1 MKPGRKTGP
10 RLYGGLPERRYRR
23 RTRSIKPEGE
33 VLHSQVGE
41 DALAFTTLPSR
52 YSTLTKIIILLTV
65 DLHRTCSVKSD
76 LGKNPAGQSAQVQV
90 ILILV
95 KNQIKCTSLKST
107 LLYLCFPWHYT
118 SLCAARS
125 TFQGLNASPIPAI
138 LTGLCYHR
146 KSRLRPRVRRRCL
159 RWPRSSTLKEE
170 DM

>member
-65 DLHRTCSVKSD
+65 DLHRPYSVKKKSNKMH
-76 LGKNPAGQSAQVQV
+76 LLT
-90 ILILV
+90 IHLV
-95 KNQIKCTSLKST
+95 VPLFSVALHSP
-107 LLYLCFPWHYT
+107 LL
-118 SLCAARS
+118 S
-125 TFQGLNASPIPAI
+125 LNASSKHSPTNKARFPILKQAVARGAAATAPHSGWRADAPPCPVRP
-138 LTGLCYHR
+138 TVH
-146 KSRLRPRVRRRCL
+146 RPRRFVGRFS
-159 RWPRSSTLKEE
+159 W
-170 DM
+170 